1 MVYRSALAI
10 AAGLALAACGQ
21 SAEAPAPVEQPAV
34 VDAAVVTW
42 TSVSSGEGSALAAQ
56 DAAGNVVLNLACLYA
71 PERMRIT
78 VAGFNAIG
86 SEERLSFGADDEPFV
101 FVAQLQEAGPGV
113 AAEREVSLDLVE
125 RLGRAETV
133 AANYGAQ
140 NVGPFPAPP
149 TDQVAAFA
157 TVCRE
162 IAG

>member
-1 MVYRSALAI
+1 M
-10 AAGLALAACGQ
+10 
-21 SAEAPAPVEQPAV
+21 
-34 VDAAVVTW
+34 
-42 TSVSSGEGSALAAQ
+42 SSGEGSALAAQ

-78 VAGFNAIG
+78 VPGFNAIG